1 MIKHFL
7 AFEKQIAD
15 LEGKIEEL
23 RHLSSGSDI
32 NIAEEIGKLQASV
45 SEKLKSTYSQLS
57 PWQKVL
63 VSRHPERPHFQD
75 IIKNLFEDY
84 IPLSGDRNFSD
95 DSALTGGTAFFR
107 GRSVIAIGI
116 DKGKNTQDRI
126 NKNFGMARPE
136 GYRKA
141 ERLME
146 LANKF
151 SMPVLMFVDTAG
163 AYPGK
168 GAEQRGQAEA
178 IAKCTQKSLEINVPS
193 ISIITGEGGSGGAVA
208 LAVANNTLMLEH
220 AIYSVISP
228 EGCAS
233 ILWRDPSKSLQAAEA
248 MKLTAKD
255 LLKLKVIDE
264 IIPEPLGGAHRDPE
278 NIAADIKH
286 SIIKNLKSFENLSK
300 EEIYD
305 HRKAKFL
312 QIGRERGFAKSSNL
326 EGGGL
331 SYKEANVR
339 KIVSHIEKNKLF
351 YAGIALLLVTSLI
364 TLLF

>member
-7 AFEKQIAD
+7 VFEKQIAD

-23 RHLSSGSDI
+23 RHLSSTSDI
-32 NIAEEIGKLQASV
+32 NIAEEIGKLQLTV

-75 IIKNLFEDY
+75 ITKNLFEDY

-107 GRSVIAIGI
+107 GKSIVTIGI

-151 SMPVLMFVDTAG
+151 SMPVIMFVDTAG

-178 IAKCTQKSLEINVPS
+178 IAKCIEKSLSITVPS
-193 ISIITGEGGSGGAVA
+193 ISVITGEGGSGGAVA
-208 LAVANNTLMLEH
+208 LAVANNTVMFEH

-228 EGCAS
+228 EGCSS
-233 ILWRDPSKSLQAAEA
+233 ILWRSSENAEQAAEA
-248 MKLTAKD
+248 LKLTAQDMEKF
-255 LLKLKVIDE
+255 KIIDE
-264 IIPEPLGGAHRDPE
+264 IIPEPIGGAHRDP
-278 NIAADIKH
+278 IS
-286 SIIKNLKSFENLSK
+286 SINNLGNVLEKRLKKLSSFSK
-300 EEIYD
+300 EELIKLKENKY
-305 HRKAKFL
+305 L
-312 QIGRERGFAKSSNL
+312 EIG
-326 EGGGL
+326 
-331 SYKEANVR
+331 
-339 KIVSHIEKNKLF
+339 
-351 YAGIALLLVTSLI
+351 
-364 TLLF
+364 